1 MAFIH
6 SFGGAKMVLRSIKKG
21 TCAGKCRS
29 GWLKTIKYAIRSSKN
44 PLKLT
49 KEEKIELKNMIKEIS
64 GKRIKPAGKR
74 PSPSESA
81 KLYCGKKK
89 KGNDGNMYISKRDKN
104 GVCRWYKIKK

>member
-29 GWLKTIKYAIRSSKN
+29 GWLKNIKYAIKSPTN
-44 PLKLT
+44 PLKLS
-49 KEEKIELKNMIKEIS
+49 KEQKKELNNMIKDLS
-64 GKRIKPAGKR
+64 GKRIKPAEKR

-81 KLYCGKKK
+81 TLYCGKRK

-104 GVCRWYKIKK
+104 GVCRWSKIKK